1 MKEKIT
7 NLNISGVP
15 VSLLSEI
22 DKVSHI
28 RSKAVIILIT
38 EAIEARKKKK
48 GVRYARMQSINV
60 ARGR

>member
-1 MKEKIT
+1 MKDKIT

-15 VSLLSEI
+15 VSLLGEI

-38 EAIEARKKKK
+38 EALAARKKKK
-48 GVRYARMQSINV
+48 GVRYARSESIKFT
-60 ARGR
+60 RGR